1 MSICV
6 ENVSCVYSKGS
17 TFEKLALENIR
28 LTNEK

>member
-17 TFEKLALENIR
+17 PFEKVALEIIS
-28 LTNEK
+28 LTIE